1 MDKIYIGKIV
11 NTHGIKGELRIRSDF
26 LYKDKVFVKGNSL
39 IIDDKKYL
47 IKTYRRHKTFDMVML
62 DEYNNINQ
70 VLFLVGKKVY
80 FDKSLLILDDNEV
93 LDSDLVNYN
102 IVDTNGIELKIEE
115 VFYAS
120 STNKIIRTN
129 KCLIP
134 FNSPMIKKI
143 DKIKK
148 EIIVDVGDLL

>member
-26 LYKDKVFVKGNSL
+26 LYKDKVFVNGNSL

-80 FDKSLLILDDNEV
+80 FDKSLLILGDNEV

-102 IVDTNGIELKIEE
+102 IVDTNGIELEIEE

>member
-47 IKTYRRHKTFDMVML
+47 IKTYRRHKTFDMVIL

-93 LDSDLVNYN
+93 IDSDLVNYN
-102 IVDTNGIELKIEE
+102 ILDTNGIELEIEE

>member
-47 IKTYRRHKTFDMVML
+47 IKNYRHHKTFDMVML

-93 LDSDLVNYN
+93 LDSDLINYN
-102 IVDTNGIELKIEE
+102 IVDTNGIELEIEE

>member
-62 DEYNNINQ
+62 EEYKKINQ

-102 IVDTNGIELKIEE
+102 IVDTNGIELEIEE

-148 EIIVDVGDLL
+148 EIIVYVGDLL

>member
-47 IKTYRRHKTFDMVML
+47 IKTYRRHKTFDMVIL

-93 LDSDLVNYN
+93 LDSDLINYN
-102 IVDTNGIELKIEE
+102 IVDTNGIELEIEE

>member
-47 IKTYRRHKTFDMVML
+47 IKNYRHHKTFDMVML

-102 IVDTNGIELKIEE
+102 ILDTNGIELEIEE

>member
-11 NTHGIKGELRIRSDF
+11 NTHGIKGELRITSDF

-102 IVDTNGIELKIEE
+102 IVDTNGIELEIEE

>member
-47 IKTYRRHKTFDMVML
+47 IKTYRHHKTFDMVML

-102 IVDTNGIELKIEE
+102 IVDTNGIELEIEE
-115 VFYAS
+115 MFYAS

>member
-39 IIDDKKYL
+39 IIDDKRYL
-47 IKTYRRHKTFDMVML
+47 IKTYRHHKTFDMVIL

-102 IVDTNGIELKIEE
+102 IVDTNGIELEIEE

>member
-102 IVDTNGIELKIEE
+102 IVDTNGIELEIEG

>member
-47 IKTYRRHKTFDMVML
+47 IKTYRHHKTFDMVML

-102 IVDTNGIELKIEE
+102 IVDTNGIELEIEE

-143 DKIKK
+143 DKAKK

>member
-1 MDKIYIGKIV
+1 
-11 NTHGIKGELRIRSDF
+11 
-26 LYKDKVFVKGNSL
+26 
-39 IIDDKKYL
+39 
-47 IKTYRRHKTFDMVML
+47 MVML

-102 IVDTNGIELKIEE
+102 IVDTNGIELEIEE

-143 DKIKK
+143 DKAKK

>member
-93 LDSDLVNYN
+93 LDSDLINYN
-102 IVDTNGIELKIEE
+102 IVDINGIELEIEE

-143 DKIKK
+143 DKTKK

>member
-39 IIDDKKYL
+39 IIDDKNYL

-102 IVDTNGIELKIEE
+102 IVDTNGIELEIEE

>member
-93 LDSDLVNYN
+93 LDSDLINYN
-102 IVDTNGIELKIEE
+102 IVDTNGIELEIEE

>member
-47 IKTYRRHKTFDMVML
+47 IKAYRRHKTFDMVML

-102 IVDTNGIELKIEE
+102 IVDINGIELEIEE

-143 DKIKK
+143 DKTKK

>member
-39 IIDDKKYL
+39 IIDDKNYL

-93 LDSDLVNYN
+93 LDSDLINYN
-102 IVDTNGIELKIEE
+102 IVDTNGIELEIEE

>member
-102 IVDTNGIELKIEE
+102 ILDTNGIELEIEE

-148 EIIVDVGDLL
+148 ELIVDVGDLL

>member
-1 MDKIYIGKIV
+1 MDKIYIGKIL

-102 IVDTNGIELKIEE
+102 IVDTNGIELEIEE

>member
-47 IKTYRRHKTFDMVML
+47 IKAYRRHKTFDMVML

-102 IVDTNGIELKIEE
+102 IVDINGIELEIEE

>member
-102 IVDTNGIELKIEE
+102 ILDTNGIELEIEE

>member
-47 IKTYRRHKTFDMVML
+47 IKNYRRHKTFDMVML

-102 IVDTNGIELKIEE
+102 IVDTNGIELEIEE

>member
-39 IIDDKKYL
+39 IIDDKKYF
-47 IKTYRRHKTFDMVML
+47 IKTYRHHKTFDMVML

-93 LDSDLVNYN
+93 LNSDLVNYN
-102 IVDTNGIELKIEE
+102 IVDINGIELEIEE

>member
-39 IIDDKKYL
+39 IIDDKKQL

-102 IVDTNGIELKIEE
+102 IVDTNGIELEIEE

>member
-102 IVDTNGIELKIEE
+102 IVDTNGIELEIEE

-129 KCLIP
+129 KCLIT

>member
-47 IKTYRRHKTFDMVML
+47 IKTYRRHKTFDMVIL

-102 IVDTNGIELKIEE
+102 IVDTNGIELEIEE

>member
-102 IVDTNGIELKIEE
+102 IVDTNGIELEIEE

>member
-102 IVDTNGIELKIEE
+102 IVDTNGIELEIEE

-143 DKIKK
+143 DKTKK